1 MIIELYTFSPGS
13 FVVADEWNANFRTLR
28 KIALEHTESIEDG
41 FASIAFPD
49 SDLTAIFNSIR
60 SRPNSHSFTGNSITE
75 SQLYAEQEY
84 YGEVSSQLNVTIPVG
99 MSGEARILVHLLSD
113 QSLMPFNINYSGTK
127 IVDHYNNNVFR
138 EGYYYL
144 MIYESNNVAQVKVIW
159 TGV

>member
-28 KIALEHTESIEDG
+28 KTAIEHTEAIEDG
-41 FASIAFPD
+41 FATIAFPD
-49 SDLTAIFNSIR
+49 SDLTAVFNAVKGR
-60 SRPNSHSFTGNSITE
+60 SNSHLFTGNSITE

-84 YGEVSSQLNVTIPVG
+84 YGEVSTQLNVTIPVG
-99 MSGEARILVHLLSD
+99 MNGEARILVHLLSD
-113 QSLMPFNINYSGTK
+113 QTLMPFNINYSGTK